1 MDGLIFINQK
11 YLYDYTTLILL
22 KRVFSN
28 TFSLMNIHSLFIL
41 KKTGVC
47 IYYRNFTNDF
57 ENIEVNLITP
67 FFSAIFSFS
76 ENVISKK
83 TPEILEMSELRFV
96 FTVRE
101 NFIFSIL
108 SDSIASIIFVS
119 SRLSRIADEFFE
131 LFPDTNLVKDYQQIE
146 EPKFDELVDSII
158 TGEEEI
164 YMSKTF
170 YKKVIELFKE
180 LMYENEIVGA
190 ALLSTKGNVIYTS
203 LPNEILVNSLKELE
217 IRFMVG
223 AVSLPEVYSRLE
235 NGQKIVSKIIDI
247 PWKLDPLLIV
257 ILFESSVP
265 FGMAEVNLDR
275 IANKIINII

>member
-1 MDGLIFINQK
+1 MK
-11 YLYDYTTLILL
+11 
-22 KRVFSN
+22 
-28 TFSLMNIHSLFIL
+28 IHSLFIL

-47 IYYRNFTNDF
+47 IYSRNFTDDF
-57 ENIEVNLITP
+57 ENIQVNLITP

-101 NFIFSIL
+101 DFIFSIL
-108 SDSIASIIFVS
+108 SDSSASILFVN

-131 LFPDTNLVKDYQQIE
+131 LFPDTSKVKDYQQIE

-164 YMSKTF
+164 YTSKVF
-170 YKKVIELFKE
+170 YKKVIDVFKD
-180 LMYENEIVGA
+180 LLYETDIIGA
-190 ALLSTKGNVIYTS
+190 ALLSTKGNIIYTS

-223 AVSLPEVYSRLE
+223 AVQLPEIYSRLD
-235 NGQKIVSKIIDI
+235 NGQKVVSKIIDI

-257 ILFESSVP
+257 VLYDSTVP
-265 FGMAEVNLDR
+265 LGMAEVNLDR

>member
-1 MDGLIFINQK
+1 MK
-11 YLYDYTTLILL
+11 
-22 KRVFSN
+22 
-28 TFSLMNIHSLFIL
+28 IHSLFIL

-47 IYYRNFTNDF
+47 IYNRNFTNDF

-101 NFIFSIL
+101 DFIFSIL
-108 SDSIASIIFVS
+108 SDSSASLIFVS

-131 LFPDTNLVKDYQQIE
+131 LFPDTSKVKDYQQIE
-146 EPKFDELVDSII
+146 EPKYDELVDSII

-170 YKKVIELFKE
+170 YKKVIDVFKE
-180 LMYENEIVGA
+180 LIHENEIIGA

-223 AVSLPEVYSRLE
+223 AVTLPEVYSRLE
-235 NGQKIVSKIIDI
+235 NGQKLVSKIIDI

-257 ILFESSVP
+257 VLYESTVP
-265 FGMAEVNLDR
+265 LGMAEVNLDR

>member
-1 MDGLIFINQK
+1 MK
-11 YLYDYTTLILL
+11 
-22 KRVFSN
+22 
-28 TFSLMNIHSLFIL
+28 IHSLFIL

-47 IYYRNFTNDF
+47 IYNRNFTKDF

-101 NFIFSIL
+101 DFIFSIL
-108 SDSIASIIFVS
+108 SDSSASLIFVS

-131 LFPDTNLVKDYQQIE
+131 LFPDTSKVKDYQQIE
-146 EPKFDELVDSII
+146 EPKYDELVDSII

-170 YKKVIELFKE
+170 YKKVIDVFKE
-180 LMYENEIVGA
+180 LIHENEIIGA

-223 AVSLPEVYSRLE
+223 AVTLPEVYSRLE
-235 NGQKIVSKIIDI
+235 NGQKLVSKIIDI

-257 ILFESSVP
+257 VLYESTVP
-265 FGMAEVNLDR
+265 LGMAEVNLDR

>member
-1 MDGLIFINQK
+1 MK
-11 YLYDYTTLILL
+11 
-22 KRVFSN
+22 
-28 TFSLMNIHSLFIL
+28 IHSLFIL

-47 IYYRNFTNDF
+47 IYNRNFTKDF

-101 NFIFSIL
+101 DFIFSIL
-108 SDSIASIIFVS
+108 SDSSASIIFVS

-131 LFPDTNLVKDYQQIE
+131 LFPDTTKVKDYQQIE

-164 YMSKTF
+164 YMSKVF
-170 YKKVIELFKE
+170 YKKVIDVFKD
-180 LMYENEIVGA
+180 LMYENEIIGA

-203 LPNEILVNSLKELE
+203 LPNEVLVNSLKELE

-223 AVSLPEVYSRLE
+223 AVTLPEIYSRLE
-235 NGQKIVSKIIDI
+235 NGQKMVSKIIDI

-257 ILFESSVP
+257 VLYDSTVP
-265 FGMAEVNLDR
+265 LGMAEVNLNR
-275 IANKIINII
+275 IADKVINII

>member
-1 MDGLIFINQK
+1 MK
-11 YLYDYTTLILL
+11 
-22 KRVFSN
+22 
-28 TFSLMNIHSLFIL
+28 IHSLFIL

-47 IYYRNFTNDF
+47 IYNRNFTNDF

-101 NFIFSIL
+101 DFIFSIL
-108 SDSIASIIFVS
+108 SDSSASLIFVS

-131 LFPDTNLVKDYQQIE
+131 LFPDTSKVKDYQQIE
-146 EPKFDELVDSII
+146 EPKYDELVDSII

-170 YKKVIELFKE
+170 YKKVIDVFKE
-180 LMYENEIVGA
+180 LIHENEIIGA

-223 AVSLPEVYSRLE
+223 AVTLPEVYSRLE
-235 NGQKIVSKIIDI
+235 NGQKLVSKIVDI

-257 ILFESSVP
+257 ILFENSVP
-265 FGMAEVNLDR
+265 LGMAEVNLDR

>member
-1 MDGLIFINQK
+1 MK
-11 YLYDYTTLILL
+11 
-22 KRVFSN
+22 
-28 TFSLMNIHSLFIL
+28 IHSLFIL
-41 KKTGVC
+41 KRTGVC
-47 IYYRNFTNDF
+47 IYNRNFTNDF

-101 NFIFSIL
+101 DFIFSIL
-108 SDSIASIIFVS
+108 SDSSASIIFVS

-131 LFPDTNLVKDYQQIE
+131 IFPDTSKVKDYQQIE

-164 YMSKTF
+164 YMSKVF
-170 YKKVIELFKE
+170 YKKAIDVFKD
-180 LMYENEIVGA
+180 LIYENEIIGA

-223 AVSLPEVYSRLE
+223 AVTLPEIYSRLE
-235 NGQKIVSKIIDI
+235 NGQKMVSKIIDI

-257 ILFESSVP
+257 VLYDSTVP
-265 FGMAEVNLDR
+265 LGMAEVNLNR
-275 IANKIINII
+275 IAEKIINII

>member
-1 MDGLIFINQK
+1 MK
-11 YLYDYTTLILL
+11 
-22 KRVFSN
+22 
-28 TFSLMNIHSLFIL
+28 IHSLFIL

-47 IYYRNFTNDF
+47 IYNRNFTNDF

-76 ENVISKK
+76 ENIISKK

-96 FTVRE
+96 FAVRE
-101 NFIFSIL
+101 DFIFSIL
-108 SDSIASIIFVS
+108 CDSSASIIFVS

-131 LFPDTNLVKDYQQIE
+131 LFPDTTEVKDYQQIE
-146 EPKFDELVDSII
+146 EPQFDELVDTII

-170 YKKVIELFKE
+170 YKKVINVFKE

-190 ALLSTKGNVIYTS
+190 ALLSTKGNIIYTS

-223 AVSLPEVYSRLE
+223 AIVLPETYSRLE

-257 ILFESSVP
+257 VLYESSVP

>member
-1 MDGLIFINQK
+1 MK
-11 YLYDYTTLILL
+11 
-22 KRVFSN
+22 
-28 TFSLMNIHSLFIL
+28 IHSLFIL

-47 IYYRNFTNDF
+47 IYNRNFTNDF

-101 NFIFSIL
+101 DFIFSIL
-108 SDSIASIIFVS
+108 SDSSASLIFVS

-131 LFPDTNLVKDYQQIE
+131 LFPDTSKVKDYQQIE
-146 EPKFDELVDSII
+146 EPKYDELVDSII

-170 YKKVIELFKE
+170 YKKVIDAFKE
-180 LMYENEIVGA
+180 LIHENEIVGA
-190 ALLSTKGNVIYTS
+190 ALLTTKGNVIYTS
-203 LPNEILVNSLKELE
+203 LPNDILVNSLKELE

-223 AVSLPEVYSRLE
+223 AVTLPEVYSRLE
-235 NGQKIVSKIIDI
+235 NGQKLVSKIIDI

-257 ILFESSVP
+257 VLYESTVP
-265 FGMAEVNLDR
+265 LGMAEVNLDR

>member
-1 MDGLIFINQK
+1 MK
-11 YLYDYTTLILL
+11 
-22 KRVFSN
+22 
-28 TFSLMNIHSLFIL
+28 IHSLFIL

-47 IYYRNFTNDF
+47 IYNRNFTNDF

-96 FTVRE
+96 FTVRDD
-101 NFIFSIL
+101 FIFTIL
-108 SDSIASIIFVS
+108 SDSSASIIFVS

-131 LFPDTNLVKDYQQIE
+131 LFPDTTKVKDYQQIE
-146 EPKFDELVDSII
+146 EPKFDELVDTII

-164 YMSKTF
+164 YMSKVF
-170 YKKVIELFKE
+170 YKKVIDVFKD
-180 LMYENEIVGA
+180 LMYESEIIGA

-203 LPNEILVNSLKELE
+203 LPNEVLVNSLKELE

-223 AVSLPEVYSRLE
+223 AVTLPEIYSRLE

-257 ILFESSVP
+257 ILFSKEVP
-265 FGMAEVNLDR
+265 LGMAEVNLNR
-275 IANKIINII
+275 IADKVINII

>member
-1 MDGLIFINQK
+1 
-11 YLYDYTTLILL
+11 
-22 KRVFSN
+22 
-28 TFSLMNIHSLFIL
+28 
-41 KKTGVC
+41 VC
-47 IYYRNFTNDF
+47 IYNRNFTDDF

-101 NFIFSIL
+101 DYIFSIL
-108 SDSIASIIFVS
+108 SDSSASLIFVS

-131 LFPDTNLVKDYQQIE
+131 LFPNTSEIKDYQQIE
-146 EPKFDELVDSII
+146 EPKYDELVDSII

-164 YMSKTF
+164 YMSKVF
-170 YKKVIELFKE
+170 YKKVIDVFKE

-223 AVSLPEVYSRLE
+223 AVTLPEMYSRLE
-235 NGQKIVSKIIDI
+235 NGQKVVSKIIDI

-257 ILFESSVP
+257 VLYESTVP
-265 FGMAEVNLDR
+265 LGMAEVNLDR

>member
-1 MDGLIFINQK
+1 MK
-11 YLYDYTTLILL
+11 
-22 KRVFSN
+22 
-28 TFSLMNIHSLFIL
+28 IHSLFIL

-47 IYYRNFTNDF
+47 IYNRNFTNDF

-96 FTVRE
+96 FTVRDD
-101 NFIFSIL
+101 FIFTIL
-108 SDSIASIIFVS
+108 SDSSASIIFVS

-131 LFPDTNLVKDYQQIE
+131 LFPDTTKVKDYQQIE
-146 EPKFDELVDSII
+146 EPKFDELVDTII

-164 YMSKTF
+164 YMSKVF
-170 YKKVIELFKE
+170 YKKVIDVFKD
-180 LMYENEIVGA
+180 LMYESEIIGA

-203 LPNEILVNSLKELE
+203 LPNEVLVNSLKELE

-223 AVSLPEVYSRLE
+223 AVTLPEIYSRLE

-257 ILFESSVP
+257 VLYDKEVP
-265 FGMAEVNLDR
+265 LGMAEVNLNR
-275 IANKIINII
+275 IADKVINII